1 MPTLDL
7 TPVFRSSVGFDR
19 MNQLFEAA
27 MRIDEAAPS
36 YPPYNIE
43 KLGDNS
49 YRITMAV
56 AGFQDEDL
64 SVTTQENTLLVR
76 GRISKADK
84 DETIQVLHRG
94 IAQRSF
100 DRRFQLADHI
110 KVLGA
115 EIDHGLLHIELVRE
129 VPEALRPREIAIKSR
144 SAVTKP
150 VAPTIKAPADEA
162 DRPSMT
168 GTEIA

>member
-7 TPVFRSSVGFDR
+7 TPVFRSSIGFDR

-43 KLGDNS
+43 KLGDEN

-64 SVTTQENTLLVR
+64 TITTQENALIVK
-76 GRISKADK
+76 GRITKRAD
-84 DETIQVLHRG
+84 DDGVQMLHRG

-110 KVLGA
+110 RVVGA
-115 EIDHGLLHIELVRE
+115 NLEHGLLHIELIRE
-129 VPEALRPREIAIKSR
+129 VPEALKPRNIQINSGA
-144 SAVTKP
+144 SAAKK
-150 VAPTIKAPADEA
+150 APTIQAPEA
-162 DRPSMT
+162 EGQAPSLT
-168 GTEIA
+168 GTELA